1 MFPVTSAGMIKLYS
15 LKPQNK
21 DGSSSQSGAGGKKA
35 TAAQLRV
42 TKGLNKTG
50 NVILV

>member
-1 MFPVTSAGMIKLYS
+1 MIKLYS

-21 DGSSSQSGAGGKKA
+21 EGGSSQSGMGGKKA

-42 TKGLNKTG
+42 TKGMIVYYVHSDLMVRIT
-50 NVILV
+50 